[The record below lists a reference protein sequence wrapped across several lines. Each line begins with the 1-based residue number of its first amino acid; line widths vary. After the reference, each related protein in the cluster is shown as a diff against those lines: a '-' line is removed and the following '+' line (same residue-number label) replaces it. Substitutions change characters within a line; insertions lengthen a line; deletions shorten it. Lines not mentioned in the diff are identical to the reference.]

1 MLLSVFFGRTELGA
15 VHPLAVTTSRDEEP
29 TIILMAGR
37 TWRVADVDWPRR
49 RVEVV
54 AAEGQGRARWMGS
67 GRPAS
72 FAVCRAAEAV
82 VTGAAPG
89 CGLSRRATFK
99 LEELQEQLPF
109 VDGTRIPIVHS
120 GQDISYIWTF
130 AGGLTNAALAQVIPG
145 TRARSDDFCIMIKA
159 GSERAAIDAFSRWDE
174 VSFLPSFSSEMIK
187 ELKFNTCL
195 PERIAIS
202 TIQARLLDRDGIQE
216 TLRRTPQILHFA

>member
-1 MLLSVFFGRTELGA
+1 LIGLDDGVS
-15 VHPLAVTTSRDEEP
+15 
-29 TIILMAGR
+29 
-37 TWRVADVDWPRR
+37 
-49 RVEVV
+49 VV
-54 AAEGQGRARWMGS
+54 AAEGEGRARWVGG

-89 CGLSRRATFK
+89 CGLSRRATSK

-130 AGGLTNAALAQVIPG
+130 AGGRTNAALAQVIPG
-145 TRARSDDFCIMIKA
+145 TTVRSDDFCIMIKA
-159 GSERAAIDAFSRWDE
+159 GSERVAIDALSRWDA
-174 VSFLPSFSSEMIK
+174 VSFRPSFSSEMIK

-195 PERIAIS
+195 SERIATS
-202 TIQARLLDRDGIQE
+202 TIEAHLLDREGIQE
-216 TLRRTPQILHFA
+216 TLRRTPQILHSA